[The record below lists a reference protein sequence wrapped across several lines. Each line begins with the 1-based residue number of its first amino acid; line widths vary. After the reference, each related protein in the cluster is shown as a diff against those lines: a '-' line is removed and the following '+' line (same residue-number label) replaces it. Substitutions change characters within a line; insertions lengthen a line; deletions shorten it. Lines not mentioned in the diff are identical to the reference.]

1 MKKIIMYLS
10 AFLPMFW
17 LILINDYATIL
28 KDTIAGKVPY
38 SDLLSVQLF
47 IVLGIVLLITIIT
60 IILISGNKNL
70 SDDFVV
76 ATKVTNRTAEYYLGY
91 FSLFILELFAF
102 SFTDIVDI
110 IVMSVLLLLLGI
122 VYVKNGLFFINPT
135 MNIFRS
141 FIFEVEFSDGNNIR
155 TKILICKEKI
165 KQGDSLKID
174 ISNYGFTLAQKV
186 EVKDRED
193 ERIDERTAGR
203 AENSK

>member
-17 LILINDYATIL
+17 LVLIKDYATIL
-28 KDTIAGKVPY
+28 KDAIGEKAKY
-38 SDLLSVQLF
+38 SDLLNIQLF
-47 IVLGIVLLITIIT
+47 IVLGIVILITIIT
-60 IILISGNKNL
+60 IILISGNKDL
-70 SDDFVV
+70 SNDLVV

-91 FSLFILELFAF
+91 FSLFVLELFAF

-110 IVMSVLLLLLGI
+110 VVVLILLLLLGI

-165 KQGDSLKID
+165 QKGDSLNID

-186 EVKDRED
+186 ENVTEDTTKDE
-193 ERIDERTAGR
+193 
-203 AENSK
+203 

>member
-17 LILINDYATIL
+17 LILIKDYATIL
-28 KDTIAGKVPY
+28 KDAIGGEAKY

-47 IVLGIVLLITIIT
+47 IVLGIVVLITIFAIV
-60 IILISGNKNL
+60 LISGNNDL
-70 SDDFVV
+70 SKDLVV

-102 SFTDIVDI
+102 SFTEIIDIV
-110 IVMSVLLLLLGI
+110 VMSILLLLLGI

-141 FIFEVEFSDGNNIR
+141 FIFEVEFSDGNNTR
-155 TKILICKEKI
+155 TKILVCKEKI
-165 KQGDSLKID
+165 QQGDSLYID
-174 ISNYGFTLAQKV
+174 ISNYGFTLAKKAKTT
-186 EVKDRED
+186 EKEKED
-193 ERIDERTAGR
+193 E
-203 AENSK
+203 

>member
-17 LILINDYATIL
+17 LILIKDYATIL
-28 KDTIAGKVPY
+28 KDAIEGKAKY

-47 IVLGIVLLITIIT
+47 IVVGIVIVITICT
-60 IILISGNKNL
+60 IVLISGNQDL
-70 SDDFVV
+70 SKDLVV
-76 ATKVTNRTAEYYLGY
+76 ASKVTNRTAEYYLGY

-102 SFTDIVDI
+102 SFTDIIGIV
-110 IVMSVLLLLLGI
+110 VMSILLLLLGI

-135 MNIFRS
+135 LNIFRS

-155 TKILICKEKI
+155 TKMLVCKEKI
-165 KQGDSLKID
+165 QQGDSLNID

-186 EVKDRED
+186 KATEKEKED
-193 ERIDERTAGR
+193 E
-203 AENSK
+203 

>member
-17 LILINDYATIL
+17 LILIKDYATIL
-28 KDTIAGKVPY
+28 EDAIAGEVPY

-47 IVLGIVLLITIIT
+47 IVLGTVILITMIT

-70 SDDFVV
+70 SNDLVV

-110 IVMSVLLLLLGI
+110 VVMSILLLLLGI

-165 KQGDSLKID
+165 KQGDSLMVD

-186 EVKDRED
+186 ENMTEENVED
-193 ERIDERTAGR
+193 E
-203 AENSK
+203 

>member
-17 LILINDYATIL
+17 LILIKDYATIL
-28 KDTIAGKVPY
+28 KDAIAGEVPY

-70 SDDFVV
+70 SNDLVV

-110 IVMSVLLLLLGI
+110 IVMSILLLLLGI

-165 KQGDSLKID
+165 KQGDSLNID

-186 EVKDRED
+186 KNVMEDNTED
-193 ERIDERTAGR
+193 E
-203 AENSK
+203 

>member
-17 LILINDYATIL
+17 LILIKDYATIL
-28 KDTIAGKVPY
+28 KDAIAGEVPY

-47 IVLGIVLLITIIT
+47 IVLGIVILVTIIT

-70 SDDFVV
+70 SNDLVV

-110 IVMSVLLLLLGI
+110 IVMSILLLLLGI

-165 KQGDSLKID
+165 QQGDSLNID

-186 EVKDRED
+186 KNVMEDNTED
-193 ERIDERTAGR
+193 E
-203 AENSK
+203 

>member
-17 LILINDYATIL
+17 LILIKDYASIL
-28 KDTIAGKVPY
+28 KDAIAGKTPY

-47 IVLGIVLLITIIT
+47 IVLGVVLLITIIT
-60 IILISGNKNL
+60 IILISGNKKL
-70 SDDFVV
+70 SNDLVV

-110 IVMSVLLLLLGI
+110 IVMSALLLLLGI

-141 FIFEVEFSDGNNIR
+141 FILEVEFSDGNNIR
-155 TKILICKEKI
+155 TKILICREKI
-165 KQGDSLKID
+165 QQGDSLNVD
-174 ISNYGFTLAQKV
+174 ISNYGFTLAQKAETTV
-186 EVKDRED
+186 KEEVD
-193 ERIDERTAGR
+193 E
-203 AENSK
+203 

>member
-17 LILINDYATIL
+17 LILIKDYATIL
-28 KDTIAGKVPY
+28 KDAIAGEVPY

-47 IVLGIVLLITIIT
+47 IVFGIVLLITIIT

-70 SDDFVV
+70 SNDLVV

-110 IVMSVLLLLLGI
+110 IVMSVLLMLLGI

-165 KQGDSLKID
+165 KQGDSLNID

-186 EVKDRED
+186 ESITEEKTED
-193 ERIDERTAGR
+193 E
-203 AENSK
+203 

>member
-1 MKKIIMYLS
+1 MKKVIMYLS

-17 LILINDYATIL
+17 LILIKDYATIL
-28 KDTIAGKVPY
+28 KDAIAGEVPY

-70 SDDFVV
+70 SDDLVV

-110 IVMSVLLLLLGI
+110 IVMSILLLLLGI

-165 KQGDSLKID
+165 KKGDSLNID

-186 EVKDRED
+186 KNITEGNAED
-193 ERIDERTAGR
+193 E
-203 AENSK
+203 

>member
-1 MKKIIMYLS
+1 MYLS

-17 LILINDYATIL
+17 LILIKDYASIL
-28 KDTIAGKVPY
+28 KDANAGEAPY

-47 IVLGIVLLITIIT
+47 IVLGIVLFITIIT

-70 SDDFVV
+70 SNDLVV
-76 ATKVTNRTAEYYLGY
+76 AVKVTNRTAEYYLGY

-110 IVMSVLLLLLGI
+110 VVMSILLLLLGI

-165 KQGDSLKID
+165 KQGDSLMID

-186 EVKDRED
+186 ENMTEENTED
-193 ERIDERTAGR
+193 E
-203 AENSK
+203 

>member
-17 LILINDYATIL
+17 LILIKDYATIL
-28 KDTIAGKVPY
+28 KDAIAGEVPY

-47 IVLGIVLLITIIT
+47 IVLGIVILITVIT
-60 IILISGNKNL
+60 VILISGNKNL
-70 SDDFVV
+70 SNDLVV

-102 SFTDIVDI
+102 SFTDLVDI
-110 IVMSVLLLLLGI
+110 IVMSILLLLLGI

-155 TKILICKEKI
+155 TKILI
-165 KQGDSLKID
+165 
-174 ISNYGFTLAQKV
+174 
-186 EVKDRED
+186 DRK
-193 ERIDERTAGR
+193 
-203 AENSK
+203 SVV

>member
-17 LILINDYATIL
+17 LILIKDYATIL
-28 KDTIAGKVPY
+28 KDAIAGKVSY

-47 IVLGIVLLITIIT
+47 IVLGIVILITIIT

-70 SDDFVV
+70 SNDLVV

-110 IVMSVLLLLLGI
+110 VVMLILLLLLGI

-155 TKILICKEKI
+155 TKILICKENI
-165 KQGDSLKID
+165 KRGDSLMVD

-186 EVKDRED
+186 ENMTEENVED
-193 ERIDERTAGR
+193 E
-203 AENSK
+203 

>member
-17 LILINDYATIL
+17 LILIKDYATIL
-28 KDTIAGKVPY
+28 KDAIDGEVPY

-70 SDDFVV
+70 SNDLVV

-110 IVMSVLLLLLGI
+110 IVMSILFLLLGI

-186 EVKDRED
+186 ENITEVNTED
-193 ERIDERTAGR
+193 E
-203 AENSK
+203 

>member
-17 LILINDYATIL
+17 LILIKDYATIL
-28 KDTIAGKVPY
+28 KDAIAGEAPY

-47 IVLGIVLLITIIT
+47 VVLGIVLFITIIT
-60 IILISGNKNL
+60 VILISGNKKL
-70 SDDFVV
+70 SNDLVV

-110 IVMSVLLLLLGI
+110 IVMSILLLLLGI

-155 TKILICKEKI
+155 TKILICKENI
-165 KQGDSLKID
+165 KQGDSLMID

-186 EVKDRED
+186 ENMTEENTED
-193 ERIDERTAGR
+193 E
-203 AENSK
+203 

>member
-10 AFLPMFW
+10 AILPMFW
-17 LILINDYATIL
+17 LILIKDYATIL
-28 KDTIAGKVPY
+28 KDAIAGEVPY

-70 SDDFVV
+70 SNDLVV

-110 IVMSVLLLLLGI
+110 IVMSILLLLLGI

-186 EVKDRED
+186 ENITEVNTED
-193 ERIDERTAGR
+193 E
-203 AENSK
+203 

>member
-17 LILINDYATIL
+17 LILIKDYATIL
-28 KDTIAGKVPY
+28 KDAIEGKAKY

-47 IVLGIVLLITIIT
+47 IVVGIVIVITICT
-60 IILISGNKNL
+60 IVLISGNQDL
-70 SDDFVV
+70 SKDLVV
-76 ATKVTNRTAEYYLGY
+76 ASKVTNRTAEYYLGY

-102 SFTDIVDI
+102 SFTDIIDI
-110 IVMSVLLLLLGI
+110 VVMSILLLLLGI

-135 MNIFRS
+135 LNIFRS

-155 TKILICKEKI
+155 TKMLVCKEKI
-165 KQGDSLKID
+165 QQGDSLDID

-186 EVKDRED
+186 KATEKEKED
-193 ERIDERTAGR
+193 E
-203 AENSK
+203 

>member
-10 AFLPMFW
+10 TFLPMFW
-17 LILINDYATIL
+17 LILIKDYATIL
-28 KDTIAGKVPY
+28 KNAIAGEVPY

-70 SDDFVV
+70 SNDLVV

-110 IVMSVLLLLLGI
+110 IVMSILLLLLGI

-165 KQGDSLKID
+165 EQGDSLNIA

-186 EVKDRED
+186 ENITEGETED
-193 ERIDERTAGR
+193 E
-203 AENSK
+203 

>member
-17 LILINDYATIL
+17 LILIKDYATIL
-28 KDTIAGKVPY
+28 KDAIAGELPY

-60 IILISGNKNL
+60 IILISGNKKL
-70 SDDFVV
+70 SNDLVV

-110 IVMSVLLLLLGI
+110 IVMSI
-122 VYVKNGLFFINPT
+122 
-135 MNIFRS
+135 
-141 FIFEVEFSDGNNIR
+141 
-155 TKILICKEKI
+155 
-165 KQGDSLKID
+165 
-174 ISNYGFTLAQKV
+174 
-186 EVKDRED
+186 
-193 ERIDERTAGR
+193 
-203 AENSK
+203 

>member
-1 MKKIIMYLS
+1 MYLS

-17 LILINDYATIL
+17 LILIKDYATIL
-28 KDTIAGKVPY
+28 KDAIDGEVPY

-60 IILISGNKNL
+60 IILILGNKKL
-70 SDDFVV
+70 SNDLVV

-110 IVMSVLLLLLGI
+110 VVMSILLLLLGI

-186 EVKDRED
+186 AEKENAD
-193 ERIDERTAGR
+193 E
-203 AENSK
+203 

>member
-1 MKKIIMYLS
+1 MKKIMMYLS

-17 LILINDYATIL
+17 LILIKDYATIL
-28 KDTIAGKVPY
+28 KDAIASEVPY
-38 SDLLSVQLF
+38 SDLLSIQLF
-47 IVLGIVLLITIIT
+47 IVLGVVLLITIIT

-70 SDDFVV
+70 SNDLVV

-110 IVMSVLLLLLGI
+110 IVMSILLLLLGI

-165 KQGDSLKID
+165 KQGDGLKID

-186 EVKDRED
+186 ENITEVNTED
-193 ERIDERTAGR
+193 E
-203 AENSK
+203 

>member
-17 LILINDYATIL
+17 LILIKDYATIL
-28 KDTIAGKVPY
+28 KDAIAGEIPY

-47 IVLGIVLLITIIT
+47 IVLGVVLLITIIT

-70 SDDFVV
+70 SNDLVV

-110 IVMSVLLLLLGI
+110 VVMSILLLLLGI

-186 EVKDRED
+186 ENITEVNTED
-193 ERIDERTAGR
+193 E
-203 AENSK
+203 

>member
-17 LILINDYATIL
+17 LILIKDYATIL
-28 KDTIAGKVPY
+28 KDAIAGEVPY
-38 SDLLSVQLF
+38 SDLLSIQLF
-47 IVLGIVLLITIIT
+47 VVLGIVLLVTVIT

-70 SDDFVV
+70 SNDLVV

-110 IVMSVLLLLLGI
+110 IVMSILLLLLGI

-165 KQGDSLKID
+165 KHGDSLKID

-186 EVKDRED
+186 ENITEVNTED
-193 ERIDERTAGR
+193 E
-203 AENSK
+203 

>member
-17 LILINDYATIL
+17 LILIKDYASIL
-28 KDTIAGKVPY
+28 KDAIAGEAPY

-47 IVLGIVLLITIIT
+47 IVLGIVLFITIIT

-70 SDDFVV
+70 SNDLVV
-76 ATKVTNRTAEYYLGY
+76 AVKVTNRTAEYYLGY

-110 IVMSVLLLLLGI
+110 VVMSILLLLLGI

-135 MNIFRS
+135 INIFRS

-165 KQGDSLKID
+165 KQGDSLMID

-186 EVKDRED
+186 ENMTEENTED
-193 ERIDERTAGR
+193 E
-203 AENSK
+203 

>member
-17 LILINDYATIL
+17 LILIKDYVSIL
-28 KDTIAGKVPY
+28 KDAIAGEAPY
-38 SDLLSVQLF
+38 TDLLSVQLF
-47 IVLGIVLLITIIT
+47 IVLGIVLFITIIT
-60 IILISGNKNL
+60 VILISGNKEL
-70 SDDFVV
+70 SNDLVV

-110 IVMSVLLLLLGI
+110 IVMSILLLLLGI

-141 FIFEVEFSDGNNIR
+141 YIFEVEFSDGNNIR
-155 TKILICKEKI
+155 TKILICKENI
-165 KQGDSLKID
+165 KQGDSLMID

-186 EVKDRED
+186 ENMTEENTED
-193 ERIDERTAGR
+193 E
-203 AENSK
+203 

>member
-17 LILINDYATIL
+17 LILIKDYATIL
-28 KDTIAGKVPY
+28 KDAIAGEVPY

-47 IVLGIVLLITIIT
+47 IVLGVVLLITIIT

-70 SDDFVV
+70 SNDLVV
-76 ATKVTNRTAEYYLGY
+76 ATKATNRTAEYYLGY

-110 IVMSVLLLLLGI
+110 IVMSILLLLLGI

-174 ISNYGFTLAQKV
+174 ISNYGFTLAQMV
-186 EVKDRED
+186 ENITEVNTED
-193 ERIDERTAGR
+193 E
-203 AENSK
+203 

>member
-1 MKKIIMYLS
+1 
-10 AFLPMFW
+10 MFW
-17 LILINDYATIL
+17 LILIKDYASIL
-28 KDTIAGKVPY
+28 KDAIAGKTPY

-47 IVLGIVLLITIIT
+47 IVLGVVLLITIIT
-60 IILISGNKNL
+60 IILISGNKKL
-70 SDDFVV
+70 SNDLVV

-110 IVMSVLLLLLGI
+110 IVMSALLLLLGI

-155 TKILICKEKI
+155 TKILICREKI
-165 KQGDSLKID
+165 QQGDSLNVD
-174 ISNYGFTLAQKV
+174 ISNYGFTLAQKAETTV
-186 EVKDRED
+186 KEEVD
-193 ERIDERTAGR
+193 E
-203 AENSK
+203 